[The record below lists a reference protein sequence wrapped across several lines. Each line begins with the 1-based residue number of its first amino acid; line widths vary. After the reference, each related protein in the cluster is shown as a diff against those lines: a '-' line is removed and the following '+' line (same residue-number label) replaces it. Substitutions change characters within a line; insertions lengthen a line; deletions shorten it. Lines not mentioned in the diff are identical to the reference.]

1 MESNIGEFYKMSIS
15 VKEKA
20 DIHGLNFKPDLVE
33 VRGYQNFNIGRNS
46 IQFID
51 QDSHSWVD
59 TRLKTELIEK
69 ILTEKKCRSYVD
81 FGSNL
86 GVLVFKSAMMGVDSL
101 GVDYN
106 LDYVKVCSAIV
117 HHLQIDNIK
126 FANHTFDFFEDSKP
140 WDLIS
145 LNNIHHH
152 LFGRTEQ
159 PMSLKYINDT
169 VLSKCKWFITQ
180 FPTELDPKAIK
191 WTTHFPGCGTYS
203 ERDFIEGLGD
213 REFHCIHDSPTRP
226 ILLIK
231 GDIPE

>member
-1 MESNIGEFYKMSIS
+1 MESNIAEYYKMSIS
-15 VKEKA
+15 VKETA
-20 DIHGLNFKPDLVE
+20 DIQGVNVNNGLVE

-51 QDSHSWVD
+51 QDTHSWVD
-59 TRLKTELIEK
+59 TRLKTELVEK

-117 HHLQIDNIK
+117 DHLQIENIK

-140 WDLIS
+140 WDLVS

-159 PMSLKYINDT
+159 PMSLKYINEL
-169 VLSKCKWFITQ
+169 VLSKCKWFVTQ

-191 WTTHFPGCGTYS
+191 WTNYYPGSGTYS
-203 ERDFIEGLGD
+203 RKEFLEGLGD
-213 REFHCIHDSPTRP
+213 REFHCMYESSKRP
-226 ILLIK
+226 IFLIK